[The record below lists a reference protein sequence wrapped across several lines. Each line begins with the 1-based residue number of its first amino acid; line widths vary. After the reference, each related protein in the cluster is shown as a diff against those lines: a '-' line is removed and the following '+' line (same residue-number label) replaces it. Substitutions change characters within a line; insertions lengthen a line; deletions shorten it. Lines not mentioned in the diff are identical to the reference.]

1 MERYDLNKVLL
12 RGTVERIVPVMEDK
26 RRKEE
31 EEEEDEEGKEE
42 RTKEQDEIEEE
53 EETKEEVGR
62 SREEKEVKF
71 FRVHLRGGTVLE
83 ARRVVM
89 ATGPTRSQ
97 MANIPSWVSAIQES
111 YPEERLRHTVTLM
124 HPTCSRT
131 QETGSERLLSPGRF
145 EDCITPGQ
153 VFLKTE

>member
-1 MERYDLNKVLL
+1 MGRS
-12 RGTVERIVPVMEDK
+12 R
-26 RRKEE
+26 EE
-31 EEEEDEEGKEE
+31 K
-42 RTKEQDEIEEE
+42 
-53 EETKEEVGR
+53 EVGR

-124 HPTCSRT
+124 HPPAQDRKST
-131 QETGSERLLSPGRF
+131 RLNSSH
-145 EDCITPGQ
+145 
-153 VFLKTE
+153 